1 MRLAMIVEYDGT
13 DYSGFQ
19 FQKNA
24 PSVQQQ
30 IEKAIRAITSEAIRV
45 KPAGRT
51 DAGVHARGQVV
62 SFDTGSHHPPDVLR
76 RALNA
81 RLPEDIVV
89 RALYRVGPDFD
100 PRRHAISRVYR
111 YCLLVSEVWAP
122 LARRRTHRVNG
133 PLDLDTMRQA
143 AEVMVGVHDFAN
155 FGGPIDRP
163 GASTVRRIDRIDI
176 ETEGCRVRVDVEGSA
191 FLPHQV
197 RRMVGALVDVGRGRL
212 NIEQV
217 RRQISGAEDA
227 PPARSLPPQGLCLV
241 AVRYK
246 GFPPRQDE

>member
-30 IEKAIRAITSEAIRV
+30 IEKAIRSITSEVIRV

-81 RLPEDIVV
+81 RLPEGHRGQGPLPGRTGLRSTAARDQQGVSVLPAGIGGPG
-89 RALYRVGPDFD
+89 AVGPSPNTPCQRSAGLGHDAAGGRSYGRR
-100 PRRHAISRVYR
+100 PRLRQLRRSDGQAPERAR
-111 YCLLVSEVWAP
+111 YAGS
-122 LARRRTHRVNG
+122 T
-133 PLDLDTMRQA
+133 
-143 AEVMVGVHDFAN
+143 
-155 FGGPIDRP
+155 
-163 GASTVRRIDRIDI
+163 ASTLKPR
-176 ETEGCRVRVDVEGSA
+176 
-191 FLPHQV
+191 
-197 RRMVGALVDVGRGRL
+197 
-212 NIEQV
+212 
-217 RRQISGAEDA
+217 
-227 PPARSLPPQGLCLV
+227 V
-241 AVRYK
+241 AVSGSTSREAPSCLTRC
-246 GFPPRQDE
+246 GGWSEPSWTLDVAD